1 MAVTKILARHARL
14 DLAINYAVNPD
25 KTDEEVLTAY
35 LNCDKG
41 HACRQMLATKEAK
54 NNRDGVQYYHII
66 QSFKPGE
73 ITPEL
78 ALEIAQAF
86 AKEHLANYEVVIG
99 VHVDK
104 EHIHAHMIFNS
115 VNQVT
120 GRKYHSNAKS
130 YYQQIR
136 TISDMLCREHG
147 LSVIMEG
154 KPSKAVSY
162 IEWLRQSK
170 GQPTFRSMLEADLRD
185 AIADANDLGHFFLLM
200 EHKGYEIHH
209 GNRLGF
215 RLRGQERFMYPE
227 RKNAAFSEENIERAI
242 AGNLAEIEAGT
253 RPAFLPRPKPQPYR
267 PHPKYKGFLAL
278 YYHYCYLLGRI
289 EKRQYPPRM
298 TPHLRREIMKAET
311 YKARLKFLQ
320 ENGISTADDLT
331 TCMQRAEN
339 AVTQL
344 AKQRTILNVRKKKRK
359 KLFDAL
365 AAEESLAVSKAL
377 YEEGLSG
384 MESEYAQYA
393 EAKAIL
399 DTCGV
404 SRQALTEEKADIL
417 FAGEDTGTEIKIP
430 DAVATLNGEFT
441 DEIYRIMEDHPYDEL
456 DMQEGMEAAMLQ
468 NWRNVLAVYAVKVS
482 TDEEHGLDVMTMD
495 EEKLQLLRE
504 IFFDA
509 NKLEYELTTRTVDGE
524 QITTLHISAQ
534 IRDAMQMADEYGF
547 TAQQREMLEELLKPD
562 CDDIFLSLIGNYQPG
577 GTPIGPVDISDIQGT
592 LPDDLDP
599 LRETIVLTAYQLLG
613 KVTYFWGGKSLVLG
627 WDSRWGTPTTV
638 TAPGSGSTGKV
649 LPFGLDCS
657 GFVDWTFYNAT
668 SGAYLPGR
676 GGGAASQHGYC
687 TNIAWSDAL
696 PGDLVFYADDSHV
709 GIVCGYDSVGNI
721 LVIHCSGGQNGVVV
735 TGREGFAVAARPDL
749 FTD

>member
-25 KTDEEVLTAY
+25 KTDEEVLTVY

-41 HACRQMLATKEAK
+41 YACHQMLATKEAK

-86 AKEHLANYEVVIG
+86 AKEHLADYEVVIG

-104 EHIHAHMIFNS
+104 EHIHVHMVFNS
-115 VNQVT
+115 VNLVT

-136 TISDMLCREHG
+136 GISDKLCREHG

-215 RLRGQERFMYPE
+215 RLRGQERYMYPE
-227 RKNAAFSEENIERAI
+227 RKNAAYSEENIERAI

-298 TPHLRREIMKAET
+298 TPHLRKEIMKAET

-320 ENGISTADDLT
+320 ENNITTADDLNA
-331 TCMQRAEN
+331 CMQQAEN

-365 AAEESLAVSKAL
+365 AAEEALARSKAL

-384 MESEYAQYA
+384 MEAEYAQYA
-393 EAKAIL
+393 ESKAIL
-399 DTCGV
+399 DACSI
-404 SRQALTEEKADIL
+404 SRQALAEEKADIYEQL
-417 FAGEDTGTEIKIP
+417 AQ
-430 DAVATLNGEFT
+430 LN
-441 DEIYRIMEDHPYDEL
+441 
-456 DMQEGMEAAMLQ
+456 
-468 NWRNVLAVYAVKVS
+468 K
-482 TDEEHGLDVMTMD
+482 
-495 EEKLQLLRE
+495 
-504 IFFDA
+504 
-509 NKLEYELTTRTVDGE
+509 
-524 QITTLHISAQ
+524 Q
-534 IRDAMQMADEYGF
+534 IRAERQKIKLCRAIADSAAVMQRDVA
-547 TAQQREMLEELLKPD
+547 AQE
-562 CDDIFLSLIGNYQPG
+562 
-577 GTPIGPVDISDIQGT
+577 
-592 LPDDLDP
+592 
-599 LRETIVLTAYQLLG
+599 
-613 KVTYFWGGKSLVLG
+613 KSLHEKETEH
-627 WDSRWGTPTTV
+627 S
-638 TAPGSGSTGKV
+638 
-649 LPFGLDCS
+649 F
-657 GFVDWTFYNAT
+657 
-668 SGAYLPGR
+668 
-676 GGGAASQHGYC
+676 
-687 TNIAWSDAL
+687 TN
-696 PGDLVFYADDSHV
+696 
-709 GIVCGYDSVGNI
+709 
-721 LVIHCSGGQNGVVV
+721 
-735 TGREGFAVAARPDL
+735 RR
-749 FTD
+749 

>member
-1 MAVTKILARHARL
+1 
-14 DLAINYAVNPD
+14 
-25 KTDEEVLTAY
+25 
-35 LNCDKG
+35 
-41 HACRQMLATKEAK
+41 MLATKEAK

-86 AKEHLANYEVVIG
+86 AKEHLADYEVVIG

-136 TISDMLCREHG
+136 GISDKLCREHG

-227 RKNAAFSEENIERAI
+227 RKNAAYSEENIERAI
-242 AGNLAEIEAGT
+242 AGNLTEIEAGI
-253 RPAFLPRPKPQPYR
+253 RPAFIQRPKPQPYR

-298 TPHLRREIMKAET
+298 TRHLRQEIMKAEI

-320 ENGISTADDLT
+320 ENSISTADDLT
-331 TCMQRAEN
+331 ACMQRSEN

-344 AKQRTILNVRKKKRK
+344 AKQRTILNVRKKKRT

-393 EAKAIL
+393 EAKAVL
-399 DTCGV
+399 DACGF
-404 SRQALTEEKADIL
+404 SRQTLTEEKADIYEQL
-417 FAGEDTGTEIKIP
+417 AQLNKQIRAERQKIK
-430 DAVATLNGEFT
+430 LC
-441 DEIYRIMEDHPYDEL
+441 
-456 DMQEGMEAAMLQ
+456 
-468 NWRNVLAVYAVKVS
+468 
-482 TDEEHGLDVMTMD
+482 
-495 EEKLQLLRE
+495 RE
-504 IFFDA
+504 IAD
-509 NKLEYELTTRTVDGE
+509 
-524 QITTLHISAQ
+524 SAAVMQ
-534 IRDAMQMADEYGF
+534 RDVA
-547 TAQQREMLEELLKPD
+547 AQE
-562 CDDIFLSLIGNYQPG
+562 
-577 GTPIGPVDISDIQGT
+577 
-592 LPDDLDP
+592 
-599 LRETIVLTAYQLLG
+599 
-613 KVTYFWGGKSLVLG
+613 KSHHE
-627 WDSRWGTPTTV
+627 
-638 TAPGSGSTGKV
+638 KE
-649 LPFGLDCS
+649 
-657 GFVDWTFYNAT
+657 
-668 SGAYLPGR
+668 
-676 GGGAASQHGYC
+676 ASQTRAH
-687 TNIAWSDAL
+687 
-696 PGDLVFYADDSHV
+696 
-709 GIVCGYDSVGNI
+709 
-721 LVIHCSGGQNGVVV
+721 
-735 TGREGFAVAARPDL
+735 E
-749 FTD
+749 

>member
-41 HACRQMLATKEAK
+41 HACYQMLATKEAK

-78 ALEIAQAF
+78 ALKIAQAF
-86 AKEHLANYEVVIG
+86 AKEHLADYEVVIG

-136 TISDMLCREHG
+136 TISDKLCWEHG
-147 LSVIMEG
+147 LSAIMEG

-215 RLRGQERFMYPE
+215 RLRGQERYIYPE
-227 RKNAAFSEENIERAI
+227 RKNAAFSEENIERTI
-242 AGNLAEIEAGT
+242 AGNLAEIEAGI

-267 PHPKYKGFLAL
+267 PHPKHKGFLAL
-278 YYHYCYLLGRI
+278 YYHYCYLLDRI
-289 EKRQYPPRM
+289 EKRQYPLRM

-331 TCMQRAEN
+331 ACMRQAEST
-339 AVTQL
+339 VTQL

-365 AAEESLAVSKAL
+365 ATEESLAVSKAL

-393 EAKAIL
+393 EAKAVL
-399 DTCGV
+399 DACGI
-404 SRQALTEEKADIL
+404 SRQALTKEKADIYEQL
-417 FAGEDTGTEIKIP
+417 AQLNKQIRAERQKIKLCREIA
-430 DAVATLNGEFT
+430 DSAAV
-441 DEIYRIMEDHPYDEL
+441 
-456 DMQEGMEAAMLQ
+456 ML
-468 NWRNVLAVYAVKVS
+468 RNVAAQ
-482 TDEEHGLDVMTMD
+482 
-495 EEKLQLLRE
+495 EKSRHEKESSQ
-504 IFFDA
+504 
-509 NKLEYELTTRTVDGE
+509 TRDHE
-524 QITTLHISAQ
+524 
-534 IRDAMQMADEYGF
+534 
-547 TAQQREMLEELLKPD
+547 
-562 CDDIFLSLIGNYQPG
+562 
-577 GTPIGPVDISDIQGT
+577 
-592 LPDDLDP
+592 
-599 LRETIVLTAYQLLG
+599 
-613 KVTYFWGGKSLVLG
+613 
-627 WDSRWGTPTTV
+627 
-638 TAPGSGSTGKV
+638 
-649 LPFGLDCS
+649 
-657 GFVDWTFYNAT
+657 
-668 SGAYLPGR
+668 
-676 GGGAASQHGYC
+676 
-687 TNIAWSDAL
+687 
-696 PGDLVFYADDSHV
+696 
-709 GIVCGYDSVGNI
+709 
-721 LVIHCSGGQNGVVV
+721 
-735 TGREGFAVAARPDL
+735 
-749 FTD
+749 

>member
-41 HACRQMLATKEAK
+41 HACHQMLATKEAK
-54 NNRDGVQYYHII
+54 NNCDGVQYYHII

-86 AKEHLANYEVVIG
+86 AKEHLADYEVVIG

-104 EHIHAHMIFNS
+104 EHIHAHMVFNS

-136 TISDMLCREHG
+136 TISDRLCREHG

-215 RLRGQERFMYPE
+215 RLRGQECFMYPE
-227 RKNAAFSEENIERAI
+227 RKNAAFSEENIERTI
-242 AGNLAEIEAGT
+242 AGNLAEIEAGI

-384 MESEYAQYA
+384 METEYAQYA
-393 EAKAIL
+393 EAKATL
-399 DTCGV
+399 DACGI
-404 SRQALTEEKADIL
+404 SRQTLTEEKA
-417 FAGEDTGTEIKIP
+417 
-430 DAVATLNGEFT
+430 
-441 DEIYRIMEDHPYDEL
+441 EIYE
-456 DMQEGMEAAMLQ
+456 
-468 NWRNVLAVYAVKVS
+468 
-482 TDEEHGLDVMTMD
+482 
-495 EEKLQLLRE
+495 QL
-504 IFFDA
+504 
-509 NKLEYELTTRTVDGE
+509 
-524 QITTLHISAQ
+524 AQ
-534 IRDAMQMADEYGF
+534 INKQIRTERQKIKLCRAIADSAAVMQRD
-547 TAQQREMLEELLKPD
+547 
-562 CDDIFLSLIGNYQPG
+562 
-577 GTPIGPVDISDIQGT
+577 
-592 LPDDLDP
+592 
-599 LRETIVLTAYQLLG
+599 
-613 KVTYFWGGKSLVLG
+613 
-627 WDSRWGTPTTV
+627 
-638 TAPGSGSTGKV
+638 
-649 LPFGLDCS
+649 
-657 GFVDWTFYNAT
+657 
-668 SGAYLPGR
+668 
-676 GGGAASQHGYC
+676 
-687 TNIAWSDAL
+687 
-696 PGDLVFYADDSHV
+696 
-709 GIVCGYDSVGNI
+709 
-721 LVIHCSGGQNGVVV
+721 
-735 TGREGFAVAARPDL
+735 VAAQEKSPHEKETEHLLTNRR
-749 FTD
+749 

>member
-25 KTDEEVLTAY
+25 KTDEEVLTTY

-86 AKEHLANYEVVIG
+86 AKEHLADYEVVIG

-104 EHIHAHMIFNS
+104 EHIHAHMVFNS
-115 VNQVT
+115 VNLVT

-136 TISDMLCREHG
+136 TISDKLCREHG

-215 RLRGQERFMYPE
+215 RLRGQERYMYPE
-227 RKNAAFSEENIERAI
+227 RKNAAFSEENIECAI
-242 AGNLAEIEAGT
+242 AGNLAEIEAGA

-320 ENGISTADDLT
+320 ENGIATADDLT
-331 TCMQRAEN
+331 ACMHQAEST
-339 AVTQL
+339 VTQL

-365 AAEESLAVSKAL
+365 ATEESLAVSKAL

-393 EAKAIL
+393 EAKAVL
-399 DTCGV
+399 DACGI
-404 SRQALTEEKADIL
+404 SRQALTEEKADIYEQL
-417 FAGEDTGTEIKIP
+417 AQLNKQIRAERQKIK
-430 DAVATLNGEFT
+430 LC
-441 DEIYRIMEDHPYDEL
+441 
-456 DMQEGMEAAMLQ
+456 
-468 NWRNVLAVYAVKVS
+468 
-482 TDEEHGLDVMTMD
+482 
-495 EEKLQLLRE
+495 RE
-504 IFFDA
+504 IAD
-509 NKLEYELTTRTVDGE
+509 
-524 QITTLHISAQ
+524 SAAVMQ
-534 IRDAMQMADEYGF
+534 RDVA
-547 TAQQREMLEELLKPD
+547 AQE
-562 CDDIFLSLIGNYQPG
+562 
-577 GTPIGPVDISDIQGT
+577 
-592 LPDDLDP
+592 
-599 LRETIVLTAYQLLG
+599 
-613 KVTYFWGGKSLVLG
+613 KSLHEKETEH
-627 WDSRWGTPTTV
+627 S
-638 TAPGSGSTGKV
+638 
-649 LPFGLDCS
+649 F
-657 GFVDWTFYNAT
+657 
-668 SGAYLPGR
+668 
-676 GGGAASQHGYC
+676 
-687 TNIAWSDAL
+687 TN
-696 PGDLVFYADDSHV
+696 
-709 GIVCGYDSVGNI
+709 
-721 LVIHCSGGQNGVVV
+721 
-735 TGREGFAVAARPDL
+735 RR
-749 FTD
+749 

>member
-1 MAVTKILARHARL
+1 MAVTKILTRHARL

-41 HACRQMLATKEAK
+41 HARLQMLATKEAK
-54 NNRDGVQYYHII
+54 DNRDGVQYYHII

-86 AKEHLANYEVVIG
+86 AKEHLSDYEVVIG

-136 TISDMLCREHG
+136 TISDRLCREHG

-185 AIADANDLGHFFLLM
+185 AITDANDLGHFFLLM

-215 RLRGQERFMYPE
+215 RLRGQERYMYPE

-253 RPAFLPRPKPQPYR
+253 RPAFLPRPKPKPYC

-320 ENGISTADDLT
+320 ENSIATADDLT
-331 TCMQRAEN
+331 ACMQQAESK
-339 AVTQL
+339 AAQL

-393 EAKAIL
+393 EAKATL
-399 DTCGV
+399 DYCGI
-404 SRQALTEEKADIL
+404 SRQTLTEEKKDIYEQL
-417 FAGEDTGTEIKIP
+417 AQINKQIRAERQKIK
-430 DAVATLNGEFT
+430 LC
-441 DEIYRIMEDHPYDEL
+441 
-456 DMQEGMEAAMLQ
+456 
-468 NWRNVLAVYAVKVS
+468 
-482 TDEEHGLDVMTMD
+482 
-495 EEKLQLLRE
+495 RE
-504 IFFDA
+504 IAD
-509 NKLEYELTTRTVDGE
+509 
-524 QITTLHISAQ
+524 SAAVMQ
-534 IRDAMQMADEYGF
+534 RD
-547 TAQQREMLEELLKPD
+547 
-562 CDDIFLSLIGNYQPG
+562 
-577 GTPIGPVDISDIQGT
+577 
-592 LPDDLDP
+592 
-599 LRETIVLTAYQLLG
+599 
-613 KVTYFWGGKSLVLG
+613 
-627 WDSRWGTPTTV
+627 
-638 TAPGSGSTGKV
+638 
-649 LPFGLDCS
+649 
-657 GFVDWTFYNAT
+657 
-668 SGAYLPGR
+668 
-676 GGGAASQHGYC
+676 
-687 TNIAWSDAL
+687 
-696 PGDLVFYADDSHV
+696 
-709 GIVCGYDSVGNI
+709 
-721 LVIHCSGGQNGVVV
+721 
-735 TGREGFAVAARPDL
+735 VAAQEKSRHEKESSQTRDHE
-749 FTD
+749 

>member
-41 HACRQMLATKEAK
+41 HACNQMLATKEAK

-86 AKEHLANYEVVIG
+86 AKEHLADYEVVIG

-115 VNQVT
+115 VNLVT
-120 GRKYHSNAKS
+120 GRKYHSNTKS

-136 TISDMLCREHG
+136 TISDKLCREHG

-185 AIADANDLGHFFLLM
+185 AITDANDLGHFFLLM

-215 RLRGQERFMYPE
+215 RLRGQERYMYPE
-227 RKNAAFSEENIERAI
+227 RKNAAFSEENIERTI

-253 RPAFLPRPKPQPYR
+253 RPAFLPRPTPQPYR
-267 PHPKYKGFLAL
+267 PHPKYTGFLAL

-298 TPHLRREIMKAET
+298 TPHLRKEIMKAET

-320 ENGISTADDLT
+320 ENSISTADDLT
-331 TCMQRAEN
+331 ACMQRAEN
-339 AVTQL
+339 AVAQL

-365 AAEESLAVSKAL
+365 ATEESLAVSKAL

-393 EAKAIL
+393 EAKATL
-399 DTCGV
+399 DACGI
-404 SRQALTEEKADIL
+404 SRQTLTEEKTDIYEQLAQLNKQLRAERQKIKLCRAIADS
-417 FAGEDTGTEIKIP
+417 A
-430 DAVATLNGEFT
+430 AV
-441 DEIYRIMEDHPYDEL
+441 
-456 DMQEGMEAAMLQ
+456 MQRDVAAQ
-468 NWRNVLAVYAVKVS
+468 
-482 TDEEHGLDVMTMD
+482 E
-495 EEKLQLLRE
+495 
-504 IFFDA
+504 
-509 NKLEYELTTRTVDGE
+509 
-524 QITTLHISAQ
+524 
-534 IRDAMQMADEYGF
+534 
-547 TAQQREMLEELLKPD
+547 
-562 CDDIFLSLIGNYQPG
+562 
-577 GTPIGPVDISDIQGT
+577 
-592 LPDDLDP
+592 
-599 LRETIVLTAYQLLG
+599 
-613 KVTYFWGGKSLVLG
+613 KSLHEKETEH
-627 WDSRWGTPTTV
+627 S
-638 TAPGSGSTGKV
+638 
-649 LPFGLDCS
+649 F
-657 GFVDWTFYNAT
+657 
-668 SGAYLPGR
+668 
-676 GGGAASQHGYC
+676 
-687 TNIAWSDAL
+687 TN
-696 PGDLVFYADDSHV
+696 
-709 GIVCGYDSVGNI
+709 
-721 LVIHCSGGQNGVVV
+721 
-735 TGREGFAVAARPDL
+735 RR
-749 FTD
+749 

>member
-1 MAVTKILARHARL
+1 MAVTKILYRNGGLRQ
-14 DLAINYAVNPD
+14 AIDYITNPV
-25 KTDEEVLTAY
+25 KTGEQLLTDY
-35 LNCDKG
+35 VRCDPG
-41 HACRQMLATKEAK
+41 HAAQQMMDTKRALGKTAGRQC
-54 NNRDGVQYYHII
+54 YHII
-66 QSFKPGE
+66 QSFKPDE

-86 AKEHLANYEVVIG
+86 AKEHLSDYEVVIG

-136 TISDMLCREHG
+136 TISDKLCREHG

-170 GQPTFRSMLEADLRD
+170 GQPTFRSMLEADLRE

-215 RLRGQERFMYPE
+215 RLRGQERYMYPE

-242 AGNLAEIEAGT
+242 AGNLTEIEAGI

-289 EKRQYPPRM
+289 EKRQYLPRM

-320 ENGISTADDLT
+320 ENGISTADDLNA
-331 TCMQRAEN
+331 CVQQAEN
-339 AVTQL
+339 EAAQL

-365 AAEESLAVSKAL
+365 AAEEALAMSKAL

-384 MESEYAQYA
+384 MEAEYAQYA
-393 EAKAIL
+393 ESKAIL
-399 DTCGV
+399 DACSI
-404 SRQALTEEKADIL
+404 SRQALAEEKADIYEQL
-417 FAGEDTGTEIKIP
+417 AQ
-430 DAVATLNGEFT
+430 LN
-441 DEIYRIMEDHPYDEL
+441 
-456 DMQEGMEAAMLQ
+456 
-468 NWRNVLAVYAVKVS
+468 K
-482 TDEEHGLDVMTMD
+482 
-495 EEKLQLLRE
+495 
-504 IFFDA
+504 
-509 NKLEYELTTRTVDGE
+509 
-524 QITTLHISAQ
+524 Q
-534 IRDAMQMADEYGF
+534 IRAERQKIKLCRAIADSAAVMQRD
-547 TAQQREMLEELLKPD
+547 
-562 CDDIFLSLIGNYQPG
+562 
-577 GTPIGPVDISDIQGT
+577 
-592 LPDDLDP
+592 
-599 LRETIVLTAYQLLG
+599 
-613 KVTYFWGGKSLVLG
+613 
-627 WDSRWGTPTTV
+627 
-638 TAPGSGSTGKV
+638 
-649 LPFGLDCS
+649 
-657 GFVDWTFYNAT
+657 
-668 SGAYLPGR
+668 
-676 GGGAASQHGYC
+676 
-687 TNIAWSDAL
+687 
-696 PGDLVFYADDSHV
+696 
-709 GIVCGYDSVGNI
+709 
-721 LVIHCSGGQNGVVV
+721 
-735 TGREGFAVAARPDL
+735 VAAREKSRHEKESSQTRDHE
-749 FTD
+749 